1 MDIRC
6 FSCSTPIGQL
16 ESEYCRRIEQ
26 GAHAGDALDALGIM
40 SICCRKEFIGYAAQ
54 LRETLAIMS
63 TQEVANSS
71 ENCPM
76 KINYQNTS
84 NRTVSSG

>member
-16 ESEYCRRIEQ
+16 ESEYRRRIER
-26 GAHAGDALDALGIM
+26 GEHPGGVLNALGIT

-71 ENCPM
+71 KNCPM
-76 KINYQNTS
+76 KINCQNNS